1 MQVLS
6 QNPSV
11 LDVGL
16 VTAGLKCLA
25 ACIESGLVPL
35 AALNDLLSQFWCAR
49 LGGGQGAEGGGQPTS
64 QPARKID
71 EQEGHGPFL
80 NSNFESCL
88 SRFFARVLVGGTQM

>member
-1 MQVLS
+1 MLS

-49 LGGGQGAEGGGQPTS
+49 LGGGQEKRGGDS
-64 QPARKID
+64 QPASQPERSMNKK
-71 EQEGHGPFL
+71 GMAHF
-80 NSNFESCL
+80 
-88 SRFFARVLVGGTQM
+88 